1 MRVPK
6 KSIVVLNSNSAKL
19 ITATVECE
27 KYIEIGKQKTDE
39 EKCKL
44 YSKIVFYIIMTLS
57 FVAMKVS
64 CWIMIYKFVFQI
76 EENFFGFPVSMFTF
90 TKTFWSVQN
99 RYVNYTNETIKLI
112 NL

>member
-6 KSIVVLNSNSAKL
+6 KSIVVLSTNSANVIK
-19 ITATVECE
+19 ITTQCDLDPP
-27 KYIEIGKQKTDE
+27 QKTDE

-44 YSKIVFYIIMTLS
+44 YLKILFYIIMTLS
-57 FVAMKVS
+57 FVAIKVS

-76 EENFFGFPVSMFTF
+76 EENFFGFHVSMFTF

-99 RYVNYTNETIKLI
+99 RYGNYTNETNII
-112 NL
+112 MNP